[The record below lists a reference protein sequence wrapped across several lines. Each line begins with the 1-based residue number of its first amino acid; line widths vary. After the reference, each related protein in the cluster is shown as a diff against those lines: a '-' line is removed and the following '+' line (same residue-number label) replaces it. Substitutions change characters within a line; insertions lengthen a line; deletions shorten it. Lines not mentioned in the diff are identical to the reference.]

1 MIKILQVLGTRPS
14 GGVGAFLYNYHQY
27 IDKSKLQFDYLM
39 FNDTQ
44 NGSYDEKVKIL
55 GANVYV
61 LPALKHKRI
70 FKLTKLLDKFF
81 AEHANEY
88 KIVHLHSANL
98 AFLVLRIAKK
108 YGIKVRIIHAHAT
121 VYSDKYWWK
130 ALRNKILWKF
140 GLKYATDYF
149 ACSKPAGE
157 FYYGKEALKSGVIK
171 VVPNAIDLEKYKFD
185 KNIRKKVRAE
195 LNIENKFVVGHIGRM
210 SPPKNQIFLLKVFAE
225 VKKKQDNAILIMV
238 GDGPL
243 RKELEKEILKLGLTD
258 SVILVGVR
266 DDVPQLLMAMD
277 VFLLP
282 SLFEGLGIVAIEAQ
296 ASGLKCIM
304 SDVIP
309 KETNVGGAEYLS
321 LQADYKK
328 WAEYVLKSLEI
339 KCRSDYTAT
348 LIKNGY
354 SIKESAIELQK
365 NYAELIKE
373 KI

>member
-39 FNDTQ
+39 FNDKP
-44 NGSYDEKVKIL
+44 NGSYDEKVKAL
-55 GANVYV
+55 GAKVYV
-61 LPALKHKRI
+61 LPGLKHKRL
-70 FKLTKLLDKFF
+70 FTLTELLENFF
-81 AEHANEY
+81 AMHAQEY
-88 KIVHLHSANL
+88 SIVHLHSANI

-121 VYSDKYWWK
+121 VYSDKYLWK

-140 GLKYATDYF
+140 GFKYATDYF
-149 ACSKPAGE
+149 ACSQAAGE
-157 FYYGKEALKSGVIK
+157 FYYGQEAVKSGVVK
-171 VVPNAIDLEKYKFD
+171 VIPNAIDLEKYKFD
-185 KNIRKKVRAE
+185 KDIRKKVRTG
-195 LNIENKFVVGHIGRM
+195 LNIENKFVIGHIGRM
-210 SPPKNQIFLLKVFAE
+210 SPQKNQLFLLRVFAE
-225 VKKKQDNAILIMV
+225 VKKKQDNATLIMI

-243 RKELEKEILKLGLTD
+243 RKDIEKEILKLGLKD
-258 SVILVGVR
+258 SVILLGVR

-296 ASGLKCIM
+296 ASGLKCII

-321 LQADYKK
+321 LQANCKN
-328 WAEYVLKSLEI
+328 WAERVLNSLEI
-339 KCRSDYTAT
+339 KCRADYTAN
-348 LIKNGY
+348 LIKNRY
-354 SIKESAIELQK
+354 SIKESAKFLEEYYENL
-365 NYAELIKE
+365 L
-373 KI
+373 